1 MATPGF
7 EPPSER
13 PSTGLVRVV
22 GYNVRSFRTAGVG
35 KVAEATAGLEPDL
48 LLLQECGSK
57 GALRRF
63 ARIMDMQFVSTHRPF
78 RRVRN
83 AVLYPSPW
91 RLTGFEVRD
100 FPREGRTIRRGFVAA
115 SLRRPGL
122 HLTAVAAH
130 LGLAGRERR
139 RHARQLTDFLAGV
152 DGSVVLAVDL
162 NEGPD
167 AAATRWIADRLY
179 DAFGSVDGEAAM
191 TFPART
197 PTTRIDYLFVRDGL
211 RVERAWVPQ
220 EPLFAGLSDHRPV
233 VADLEFP
240 GG

>member
-1 MATPGF
+1 
-7 EPPSER
+7 
-13 PSTGLVRVV
+13 V
-22 GYNVRSFRTAGVG
+22 GYNVRSFRSASVG
-35 KVAEATAGLEPDL
+35 KVAKATAGLEPDL
-48 LLLQECGSK
+48 VLLQECGSRR
-57 GALRRF
+57 ALRRF
-63 ARIMDMQFVSTHRPF
+63 ARTLDMQFVSTHRPL

-83 AVLYPSPW
+83 AVLYPSEW
-91 RLTGFEVRD
+91 RLTSFEVRD
-100 FPREGRTIRRGFVAA
+100 LPREGRTIRRGFVAA
-115 SLRRPGL
+115 SLRQRGT

-139 RHARQLTDFLAGV
+139 THAHLLTDFLAGV

-162 NEGPD
+162 NEGPH

-191 TFPART
+191 TFPARA
-197 PTTRIDYLFVRDGL
+197 PTARIDYLFVRDGP
-211 RVERAWVPQ
+211 RVERAWVPR
-220 EPLFAGLSDHRPV
+220 ESVFAELSDHRPV